1 MPRVKRGAIGMKRRR
16 NVLKQVKGF
25 RFGRGTKER
34 AAREALKHAGAYAF
48 RDRRNKKR
56 TFRGLWNLKIN
67 AALRERGLTYSK
79 FIGALKSKKIDINR
93 KVLSEIAEFH
103 PAVFDKIINE
113 VK

>member
-1 MPRVKRGAIGMKRRR
+1 MPRVKKGTNAMKRRR

-56 TFRGLWNLKIN
+56 TFRGTWNLKIN
-67 AALRERGLTYSK
+67 AALRKRGTTYSK
-79 FIGALKSKKIDINR
+79 FIDALHKKDIDLNR
-93 KVLSEIAEFH
+93 KVLSEMAEFH
-103 PAVFDKIINE
+103 PEVFDKVVEE